1 LQHVFQ
7 SLIHPKLLPQETIME
22 LTLSEKIQLLRKRLG
37 LNQGQFGAKAF
48 NTSVETGRTKIKN
61 IELGKQKPT
70 PEDLAQMSKVL
81 DVPPSVFRKGQSDE
95 PPAPVPSRQGVL
107 VDQAVLDRFEQLGPY
122 LEMLNRA
129 VFINDEELIEHIA
142 GKLSGVLVFSGTL
155 KAINN

>member
-1 LQHVFQ
+1 
-7 SLIHPKLLPQETIME
+7 ME

-48 NTSVETGRTKIKN
+48 NTSEETGRTKIKN

-70 PEDLAQMSKVL
+70 PEDLTQMSKVL
-81 DVPPSVFRKGQSDE
+81 DVPPSVLRQGQSDE
-95 PPAPVPSRQGVL
+95 PPAQVPSWQGVL

-142 GKLSGVLVFSGTL
+142 GKLSGVFVFSGTL

>member
-1 LQHVFQ
+1 
-7 SLIHPKLLPQETIME
+7 ME

-61 IELGKQKPT
+61 IELGKQQPT
-70 PEDLAQMSKVL
+70 PDDLTQMAKVL
-81 DVPPSVFRKGQSDE
+81 EVSTSMLRPRQSNDSLSQM
-95 PPAPVPSRQGVL
+95 PWRQGVL

-142 GKLSGVLVFSGTL
+142 GKLTGVLVLSGNL

>member
-1 LQHVFQ
+1 
-7 SLIHPKLLPQETIME
+7 ME

-61 IELGKQKPT
+61 IELGKQQPT
-70 PEDLAQMSKVL
+70 PDDLAQMAKVL
-81 DVPPSVFRKGQSDE
+81 EVSASMLRPRRSNDSFFQ
-95 PPAPVPSRQGVL
+95 APSRQGVL
-107 VDQAVLDRFEQLGPY
+107 VDKAVLDRFEQLGPY

-142 GKLSGVLVFSGTL
+142 GKLTGVLVLSGNL

>member
-1 LQHVFQ
+1 
-7 SLIHPKLLPQETIME
+7 ME
-22 LTLSEKIQLLRKRLG
+22 LTLPEKIQLLRKRMG

-70 PEDLAQMSKVL
+70 SDDLAQMSKVL
-81 DVPPSVFRKGQSDE
+81 DVPPSSLSPISAGAAAIQSNSNE
-95 PPAPVPSRQGVL
+95 GML
-107 VDQAVLDRFEQLGPY
+107 VDQAVLDRFHQLGPY

-129 VFINDEELIEHIA
+129 VSIQDEELIGHIA
-142 GKLSGVLVFSGTL
+142 GKLSDVFTFSHPL

>member
-1 LQHVFQ
+1 
-7 SLIHPKLLPQETIME
+7 ME

-37 LNQGQFGAKAF
+37 MNQGQFGAKAF
-48 NTSVETGRTKIKN
+48 NTSIETGRTKIKN

-70 PEDLAQMSKVL
+70 PEDLIQMSKVL
-81 DVPPSVFRKGQSDE
+81 DVPPSVFKKNRSDA
-95 PPAPVPSRQGVL
+95 PPAAASSRQGVL
-107 VDQAVLDRFEQLGPY
+107 VDQKVLDRFEQLGPY

-142 GKLSGVLVFSGTL
+142 GKLSGVLAFNGTL